1 MNKSKAIKKLST
13 GLGKLTRSALKDRF
27 KKASMEVQD
36 IIIEEYDGEL
46 VDVVTDRESKT
57 NPNLYREEFI
67 KRLSNFEY
75 IEDNGVEISFNVPDM
90 VNFDFSG
97 RLKVL
102 QAIMTGLPGQYVEIN
117 EDDYVSIYGKKPVS
131 QDPLDDYVPPK
142 ERIYLIRYTS
152 KIRQA
157 ERDLKKK
164 FVNYPFSNSPPIRIF
179 DAGITYTED
188 NIGRWI
194 QEAIE
199 KSNKTFVTNYK
210 GAKL

>member
-1 MNKSKAIKKLST
+1 MNKAKAIKKLA
-13 GLGKLTRSALKDRF
+13 GGFNKLTKSSIKDRF
-27 KKASMEVQD
+27 EKAATEIQNV
-36 IIIEEYDGEL
+36 IIEEYDGEL

-67 KRLSNFEY
+67 NRLSKFDY
-75 IEDNGVEISFNVPDM
+75 VDDNGVEISLNIPDM
-90 VNFDFSG
+90 TNFDFSG

-117 EDDYVSIYGKKPVS
+117 EEDYVSIYGKKPIS

-179 DAGITYTED
+179 DAGIMYAED
-188 NIGRWI
+188 NIERWI

-199 KSNKTFVTNYK
+199 KSNKTFVMNYK

>member
-13 GLGKLTRSALKDRF
+13 GLGKLTRSAIKDRF
-27 KKASMEVQD
+27 KKASVEVQD
-36 IIIEEYDGEL
+36 VIIEEYDGEL

-67 KRLSNFEY
+67 KRLSDFEY
-75 IEDNGVEISFNVPDM
+75 IEDNGVEVSFNVPDM
-90 VNFDFSG
+90 MNFDFSG

-179 DAGITYTED
+179 DAGIMYTED
-188 NIGRWI
+188 NIDRWI